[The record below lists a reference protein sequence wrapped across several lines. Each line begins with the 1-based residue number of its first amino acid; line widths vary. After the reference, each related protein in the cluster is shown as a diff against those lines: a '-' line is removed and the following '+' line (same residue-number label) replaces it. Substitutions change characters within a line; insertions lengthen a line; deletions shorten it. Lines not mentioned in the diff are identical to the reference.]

1 MRHQVSGRHLGRTSA
16 HRRALR
22 RNLAASLFEHG
33 TISTTI
39 EKAKFVRSFA
49 EKLVTLAKDGSLHA
63 RRRAIA
69 LLQDRNICEVE
80 DGEPVK
86 VTTVI
91 KKLFEE
97 IGPRFAERN
106 GGYTR
111 IIRLPLRRIGD
122 NGQLAMLQLVDEAMK
137 SSVETAAPA
146 EQPVVDVTEQISTET
161 PQQPST
167 ESGDQAPAEKTTVTD
182 EQDQPVAA
190 EESVDQ
196 KEPSEQEET
205 ASETSEDVSRDE
217 DSKDKNE

>member
-1 MRHQVSGRHLGRTSA
+1 MRHQVSGRHLGRTGA

-39 EKAKFVRSFA
+39 EKAKFVRPFA
-49 EKLVTLAKDGSLHA
+49 ERLVTLAKDGSLHA

-69 LLQDRNICEVE
+69 LLQDRNICEIE

-86 VTTVI
+86 VTTVV

-122 NGQLAMLQLVDEAMK
+122 NGQLAMLQLMGEAVT
-137 SSVETAAPA
+137 SSVKTAAPA
-146 EQPVVDVTEQISTET
+146 EQPVVDVTEQTSIET

-167 ESGDQAPAEKTTVTD
+167 ESGDQTPAGKTTVMD
-182 EQDQPVAA
+182 EQDQPAT

-196 KEPSEQEET
+196 KKPSGQGQ
-205 ASETSEDVSRDE
+205 
-217 DSKDKNE
+217 